1 MFQITTPCTHPHPLH
16 SMSCLLGDHR
26 IGQFPDMHAL
36 LLRPPLVLAS
46 TIPRTRSCRIGQFP
60 DMRALLSLSPSMK
73 QQIWDQPADAADEA
87 TDAAAAA
94 VPPNKPLSKR
104 LPKNAVG
111 EVVVASLDA
120 AASRSR
126 GQVWSTWDAAE
137 VSTVES
143 KQQ

>member
-1 MFQITTPCTHPHPLH
+1 MFQITTPCTHPHPLR

-60 DMRALLSLSPSMK
+60 DMRALLSLSPSTK
-73 QQIWDQPADAADEA
+73 QQIWDQPVDAADEA

-94 VPPNKPLSKR
+94 VPPLSKR
-104 LPKNAVG
+104 LPKKAVG
-111 EVVVASLDA
+111 EAVVVASLDA